1 MIRPVRDANVLLSAL
16 LSPASSSTEILPL
29 WRDRKVAFLAAAGQ
43 LEETA
48 RVTRFSRIRHAR
60 RLAPDAE
67 KVRCP

>member
-1 MIRPVRDANVLLSAL
+1 MIRPVLDAKVLLSAL

-29 WRDRKVAFLAAAGQ
+29 WRDRKVAFLAAGQ

-60 RLAPDAE
+60 RLAPYAE